1 VEEKLSV
8 EVLINKMDLLQH
20 LETAKKSVTS
30 RICLDDFFAID
41 DNEYTLL
48 ESELNEL
55 YPDFTFKVVPVFS
68 GFALDLLITN
78 KEAKK
83 RYDAIL
89 KTKTYHDVYRFLYEK
104 HGIHSSGSFT
114 EDMSEKITDNEFDSL
129 VNFHLSLSKMTKEA
143 FKQQY

>member
-1 VEEKLSV
+1 MEEKLSV

-78 KEAKK
+78 KAKK

-89 KTKTYHDVYRFLYEK
+89 KTKLIMTCIDFFMRN
-104 HGIHSSGSFT
+104 T
-114 EDMSEKITDNEFDSL
+114 EFIVRDLLQKI
-129 VNFHLSLSKMTKEA
+129 
-143 FKQQY
+143 